1 MRTRTLLLAIA
12 AALLVAAAPAQA
24 HGGHHANGHHQR
36 HKPRAVDVQLLSI
49 NDFHGNL
56 APPGTITLPGGV
68 RTPAGGAEYLAT
80 HVNDLRKQNRNT
92 LVVSAGDNIGAS
104 PLVSGLFHD
113 EPTIEA
119 FNAMGVD
126 ISSVG
131 NHEFDEGSAEL
142 LRMQDGGCHP
152 VDGCQDGDG
161 FAGADFDYL
170 AANVTDDD
178 TGKTLFRPYEIRRVG
193 GVKVG
198 FIGVVLKDTPTIV
211 TPSGVEGLT
220 FGDEAEA
227 INKYTA
233 ILKKKGV
240 RAVVVLMHQGDT
252 VDLGQVND
260 CINPVGPLS
269 DIIGHSSKEVDLYL
283 TGHTHQAYNCV
294 IAGKRATSAS
304 SFGRVLTDANLR
316 IDRRTGQ
323 VVSVSATNSIVTQD
337 VAKDPAQ
344 TAIIDKY
351 TAISAP
357 IANKR
362 IGATTAALTREQNAA
377 GESVLGDVI
386 ADSQLADTASATTGN
401 AVVAFMNPGGIR
413 TDIDAGDITFADA
426 FAVQPFGNSLVTM
439 TLTGAQIDRALEQQ
453 WDGQGTSPK
462 VLQVSGG
469 FTYTWSASGPLGSRV
484 DPSTIKI
491 NGVTVDPAATYRVT
505 VNSFLA
511 DGGDG
516 FTILKSGTD
525 RLGGD
530 VDVDAL
536 AASTS
541 GAHDPIS
548 PTPRDR
554 ITSGP
559 VGVLQGGGRAQSTQ
573 CPPALP
579 CRRRSRCAARSA
591 AGCAAS
597 AATCGGSCRR
607 RSPPERRGSSPTC
620 CIPSRSSPR
629 PPRSSRWAC
638 RAAGARCARSSS
650 PPAWRSGSSSRTSSS
665 GGWAPTPSSHA
676 RRGALDGRCA
686 AASERA
692 DPRQPGSD
700 LRHPHRRHAA
710 ARREPLAVA
719 LPGRADRRRGG
730 AAGRAGAVPAR
741 PGAGDGEGGAPGGQR
756 PVGRAEGPGRGPA
769 RRRRAARA
777 ARPGDRAQH
786 RRRPRLLLR
795 RGRPRARDL
804 HLSPPAR
811 APPTP
816 PRADLRV
823 AGTSRS
829 LSAGLQ
835 RRRRSA
841 RVINST
847 RPAAIPPY
855 ALFKEPGFA
864 Q

>member
-1 MRTRTLLLAIA
+1 MRTRTLALAITT
-12 AALLVAAAPAQA
+12 LLVAAGPAQA
-24 HGGHHANGHHQR
+24 HGHHDKR
-36 HKPRAVDVQLLSI
+36 HKPRSVDVQLLSI

-56 APPGTITLPGGV
+56 APPGTLTLPGGV

-80 HVNDLRKQNRNT
+80 HIGALRAQNPNT

-178 TGKTLFRPYEIRRVG
+178 TGRTLFRPYEIRRVG

-220 FGDEAEA
+220 FGDEADA
-227 INKYTA
+227 INRYTA

-240 RAVVVLMHQGDT
+240 RAIVVLMHQGDT

-269 DIIGHSSKEVDLYL
+269 DIIGRSSKEVDLYL

-294 IAGKRATSAS
+294 IGGKRATSAS

-323 VVSVSATNSIVTQD
+323 VVSVAATNSIVTQD

-362 IGATTAALTREQNAA
+362 IGATTAALTRDQNAA

-536 AASTS
+536 GKYL

-554 ITSGP
+554 IT
-559 VGVLQGGGRAQSTQ
+559 V
-573 CPPALP
+573 
-579 CRRRSRCAARSA
+579 
-591 AGCAAS
+591 
-597 AATCGGSCRR
+597 
-607 RSPPERRGSSPTC
+607 
-620 CIPSRSSPR
+620 
-629 PPRSSRWAC
+629 
-638 RAAGARCARSSS
+638 
-650 PPAWRSGSSSRTSSS
+650 
-665 GGWAPTPSSHA
+665 
-676 RRGALDGRCA
+676 
-686 AASERA
+686 
-692 DPRQPGSD
+692 
-700 LRHPHRRHAA
+700 
-710 ARREPLAVA
+710 
-719 LPGRADRRRGG
+719 
-730 AAGRAGAVPAR
+730 VP
-741 PGAGDGEGGAPGGQR
+741 
-756 PVGRAEGPGRGPA
+756 
-769 RRRRAARA
+769 
-777 ARPGDRAQH
+777 
-786 RRRPRLLLR
+786 
-795 RGRPRARDL
+795 
-804 HLSPPAR
+804 
-811 APPTP
+811 
-816 PRADLRV
+816 
-823 AGTSRS
+823 
-829 LSAGLQ
+829 
-835 RRRRSA
+835 
-841 RVINST
+841 
-847 RPAAIPPY
+847 
-855 ALFKEPGFA
+855 
-864 Q
+864 

>member
-119 FNAMGVD
+119 FNAMGLD

-161 FAGADFDYL
+161 FAGADFEYL

-198 FIGVVLKDTPTIV
+198 FIGVALKDTPTIV
-211 TPSGVEGLT
+211 TPSGVDGLT

-269 DIIGHSSKEVDLYL
+269 DIIGHSSKEVDLFL

-304 SFGRVLTDANLR
+304 SFGRVLTDADLR

-377 GESVLGDVI
+377 GES
-386 ADSQLADTASATTGN
+386 SSATSSPTPSSPPPRAPTTGN

-413 TDIDAGDITFADA
+413 TDIDAGDITYGEA

-439 TLTGAQIDRALEQQ
+439 TLTGAQIERVLEQQ

-462 VLQVSGG
+462 VLQVSDGLHVHLERVRAARQ
-469 FTYTWSASGPLGSRV
+469 SRGP
-484 DPSTIKI
+484 
-491 NGVTVDPAATYRVT
+491 
-505 VNSFLA
+505 
-511 DGGDG
+511 
-516 FTILKSGTD
+516 
-525 RLGGD
+525 
-530 VDVDAL
+530 
-536 AASTS
+536 
-541 GAHDPIS
+541 
-548 PTPRDR
+548 
-554 ITSGP
+554 
-559 VGVLQGGGRAQSTQ
+559 
-573 CPPALP
+573 
-579 CRRRSRCAARSA
+579 RRRSRST
-591 AGCAAS
+591 AS
-597 AATCGGSCRR
+597 
-607 RSPPERRGSSPTC
+607 P
-620 CIPSRSSPR
+620 
-629 PPRSSRWAC
+629 
-638 RAAGARCARSSS
+638 
-650 PPAWRSGSSSRTSSS
+650 
-665 GGWAPTPSSHA
+665 
-676 RRGALDGRCA
+676 
-686 AASERA
+686 
-692 DPRQPGSD
+692 
-700 LRHPHRRHAA
+700 
-710 ARREPLAVA
+710 
-719 LPGRADRRRGG
+719 
-730 AAGRAGAVPAR
+730 
-741 PGAGDGEGGAPGGQR
+741 
-756 PVGRAEGPGRGPA
+756 
-769 RRRRAARA
+769 
-777 ARPGDRAQH
+777 
-786 RRRPRLLLR
+786 
-795 RGRPRARDL
+795 
-804 HLSPPAR
+804 
-811 APPTP
+811 
-816 PRADLRV
+816 
-823 AGTSRS
+823 
-829 LSAGLQ
+829 
-835 RRRRSA
+835 
-841 RVINST
+841 ST
-847 RPAAIPPY
+847 RPRPTGSPSTRSWPTAAT
-855 ALFKEPGFA
+855 ASRS
-864 Q
+864 